1 MTGRATVSCTVG
13 AVQSLLG
20 LECWLC
26 LPWWLSGVVHS
37 GGVGPIQIDGAC
49 GGDVGLD
56 PGGCRSVTAVFRE
69 SASRCHHC
77 RSDLVQ
83 PSQVGTSP
91 LTCERRQP
99 RPAGRGTS
107 EAPRRGPAIGSPS
120 DSAGLGQTTRRG
132 PPGTTPH
139 GTSPDLGPF
148 ALIALR
154 TIQTRCAELTAHFS
168 KTRARRAP
176 NASVMRGSEVRARVR
191 EDDSRVDQSTHG
203 RGRRVP
209 SQPDPEDGWLVRVA
223 EGARRGRRRRSG
235 GVARR
240 LPATAGRRGDQ
251 GTSSQAW

>member
-1 MTGRATVSCTVG
+1 MERAVVTSVWTPV
-13 AVQSLLG
+13 AVAPSLLSFG
-20 LECWLC
+20 SRQADVITADQISSSPC
-26 LPWWLSGVVHS
+26 GVHVAADLRTTTAET
-37 GGVGPIQIDGAC
+37 GGPGYLRGP
-49 GGDVGLD
+49 
-56 PGGCRSVTAVFRE
+56 
-69 SASRCHHC
+69 
-77 RSDLVQ
+77 
-83 PSQVGTSP
+83 
-91 LTCERRQP
+91 
-99 RPAGRGTS
+99 
-107 EAPRRGPAIGSPS
+107 PRRGPAIGPPS
-120 DSAGLGQTTRRG
+120 DAAGLGQTTRRG

-223 EGARRGRRRRSG
+223 EGARRGRLRRSG